1 MTDHT
6 PEPWY
11 LHEGGR
17 MDVMAQGWGTVATIL
32 APHLE
37 ASQANAARI
46 VACVNACAGI
56 PTEQLTHVY
65 AWNLLQ
71 RLEEAQNV
79 IEALQARLAG
89 PVSGQNF

>member
-1 MTDHT
+1 
-6 PEPWY
+6 
-11 LHEGGR
+11 

-56 PTEQLTHVY
+56 PTEQLGDVRALVEGLEGMLHFFMGY
-65 AWNLLQ
+65 SDMEAWKK
-71 RLEEAQNV
+71 ADA
-79 IEALQARLAG
+79 ALAPFREK
-89 PVSGQNF
+89 